1 MFAGEDDSP
10 ATLIVEDIVV
20 KSNEKRKD
28 PKGRVLRPGERY
40 REDGRYMYRYTDKLG
55 KRQHVYSHKLTS
67 TDKVDEIYVNE
78 PSLREI
84 EDNIKRDQLDNIN
97 TKGAE
102 ITFNEQFHL
111 WMDIK
116 TKLSVSTKL
125 NYEHLWRKHIKD
137 TLGAKRLKDIK
148 TSQLK
153 QFFNKLSDKEGLSA
167 GTLHLLNN
175 IIYPVLQMAV
185 DDDLLRKNY
194 CAGIMKYIE
203 ARRSPKRIALSES
216 QQEVFIRFL
225 KQSNRHKYHLPL
237 FVLALGTGMR
247 SGEICGLRWC
257 DINLKKGY
265 ISVNHT
271 LQYKSIKGKQ
281 CFYIS
286 KPKTECGNKEIPI
299 LSEVKRQ
306 LVEQKRY
313 IIARQIPTDYIVD
326 GYSNFVFLTKSRK
339 PYTNGGINNFLKS
352 IIKDC
357 NTWEIEQA
365 QKEGR
370 SPVLLPPFSI
380 HNLRHTFCSRLCA
393 VVHDYKSI
401 QMIMGHSDIRI
412 TMDVYNHYS
421 RKDIEVTMEAL
432 EGRLRIS

>member
-10 ATLIVEDIVV
+10 ATLIVEDIAV

-153 QFFNKLSDKEGLSA
+153 QFFNKLSDEEGLSA

-257 DINLKKGY
+257 DIYLK
-265 ISVNHT
+265 T
-271 LQYKSIKGKQ
+271 Q
-281 CFYIS
+281 
-286 KPKTECGNKEIPI
+286 
-299 LSEVKRQ
+299 
-306 LVEQKRY
+306 
-313 IIARQIPTDYIVD
+313 
-326 GYSNFVFLTKSRK
+326 
-339 PYTNGGINNFLKS
+339 
-352 IIKDC
+352 
-357 NTWEIEQA
+357 
-365 QKEGR
+365 
-370 SPVLLPPFSI
+370 
-380 HNLRHTFCSRLCA
+380 
-393 VVHDYKSI
+393 
-401 QMIMGHSDIRI
+401 
-412 TMDVYNHYS
+412 
-421 RKDIEVTMEAL
+421 
-432 EGRLRIS
+432 